1 MRWVVPVVV
10 GALLVFSL
18 AATPAAATPTHED
31 TTFVVEIQENGD
43 AVWTVSTTYVLE
55 NQSDEQA
62 FETVRSDHVSG
73 VDPSPDPALFEAAID
88 DVEAETNRDMELTG
102 INRSS
107 TVREGENVSYGV
119 LRLSF
124 TWTNFAVVTEDKVS
138 VEAAFAGGWF
148 GDLAANQTLLL
159 EPPAEYRHL
168 RANPST
174 DIVNGGLQ
182 WEGPQ
187 TFDTNEPTVVFEA
200 FEPPPPGLEAL
211 LSPMA
216 AGIGGAILGA
226 ALLLAWRRD
235 LFSRS
240 GDEAGAQAAEPGGD
254 EASEMVAEEPEPA
267 TAESGAEAPPDEP
280 TPEIDTELLSD
291 EERVEHLLQQ
301 NDGRMKQAKIVEET
315 RWSNAKVSQLLSSMA
330 EEGRI
335 EKLRIGRENLISLP
349 DETDE

>member
-1 MRWVVPVVV
+1 MRWAVPVLV
-10 GALLVFSL
+10 GALLVLSL
-18 AATPAAATPTHED
+18 AATPAAATPTHDE

-62 FETVRSDHVSG
+62 FETVRSDHESG
-73 VDPSPDPALFEAAID
+73 ADPSPDPALFEAAID
-88 DVEAETNRDMELTG
+88 AVAAETNRDMELTG

-107 TVREGENVSYGV
+107 TVRDGENVSYGV

-138 VEAAFAGGWF
+138 VDAAFAGGWF

-187 TFDTNEPTVVFEA
+187 TFEANEPTVVFEA

-226 ALLLAWRRD
+226 ALLFAWRRD
-235 LFSRS
+235 LFGRS
-240 GDEAGAQAAEPGGD
+240 GDEASAQAAEPGD
-254 EASEMVAEEPEPA
+254 DTTEMGAAEPEPA
-267 TAESGAEAPPDEP
+267 TPESGAEEPPAEP
-280 TPEIDTELLSD
+280 TPAVDTELLSD
-291 EERVEHLLQQ
+291 EERVEDLLQQ
-301 NDGRMKQAKIVEET
+301 
-315 RWSNAKVSQLLSSMA
+315 
-330 EEGRI
+330 
-335 EKLRIGRENLISLP
+335 IS
-349 DETDE
+349 